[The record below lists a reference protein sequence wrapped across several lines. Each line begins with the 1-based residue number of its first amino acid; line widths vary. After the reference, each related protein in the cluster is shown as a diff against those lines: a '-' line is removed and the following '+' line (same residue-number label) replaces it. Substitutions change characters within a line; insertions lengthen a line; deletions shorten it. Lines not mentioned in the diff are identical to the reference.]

1 MNKFTL
7 FAHDSD
13 YYDFDKE
20 LQAVPDD
27 VRTSVDMRLTFDVQ
41 AHIAYFT
48 LSTHNDNGQT
58 IDWCDTHNVP
68 WRAAIR
74 MLIADGVSVPEELNG
89 EIA

>member
-7 FAHDSD
+7 FAHDSN

-27 VRTSVDMRLTFDVQ
+27 VRTSVDMRLTFDTEK
-41 AHIAYFT
+41 HNAYFT
-48 LSTHNDNGQT
+48 LSTRNDNGQT

-68 WRAAIR
+68 WGAAIR
-74 MLIADGVSVPEELNG
+74 MLIADGVTVPEELLG